1 MEKTLVLKTNKGLES
16 MIKVAGTLKR
26 KQIDVQ
32 QLILKNTDKEY
43 SNLMITI
50 DENEKQNIKQVILYI
65 KKLYDVYNIEV
76 VKGDH

>member
-1 MEKTLVLKTNKGLES
+1 MEKTVVLRMNKGLEP

-32 QLILKNTDKEY
+32 QLIMKNTDKEY

-76 VKGDH
+76 VKGDN